1 MDTAETAETADTAA
15 TPNTRTPA
23 PADASRVGG
32 DTRSQ
37 VMSVLLKRG
46 PVAASDIAEELDL
59 SAAGVRRH
67 VDKLVEEK
75 LSLIHI

>member
-1 MDTAETAETADTAA
+1 MDTVETH
-15 TPNTRTPA
+15 NPA
-23 PADASRVGG
+23 PADASRAGG

-75 LSLIHI
+75 LAEPCAPRALSLIHI